1 MEKVNRPDDLETSPQ
16 LFESGHYQRNSFL
29 DSVLTDTALS
39 QLKEQS
45 SNGCVLCSLDAL
57 DGEEWE

>member
-1 MEKVNRPDDLETSPQ
+1 MEQISWPDGLETSLQP
-16 LFESGHYQRNSFL
+16 FESGRHQRNSFL
-29 DSVLTDTALS
+29 DSVLTDAALS

-57 DGEEWE
+57 DREEWE